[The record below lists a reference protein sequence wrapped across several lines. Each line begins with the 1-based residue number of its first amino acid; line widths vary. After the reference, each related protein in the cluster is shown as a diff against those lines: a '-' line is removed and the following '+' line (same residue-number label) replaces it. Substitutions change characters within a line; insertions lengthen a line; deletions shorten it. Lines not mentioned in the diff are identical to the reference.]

1 MTHMDAAIDYRG
13 THELILLTTGLNFFM
28 DAKSPVSATTLV
40 YFLSCSNADMVMTS
54 ETKFSYN
61 VKF

>member
-1 MTHMDAAIDYRG
+1 MDAAIDYRR

-54 ETKFSYN
+54 ETKLNS
-61 VKF
+61 KID